1 MQIRKTHFM
10 PRGAR
15 LVLAVMISLAA
26 IAMLAVGQANAEA
39 QSAPATAKEAKPRM
53 PVVPDD
59 VWGQFMRAVEGNERV
74 RTAWMMSRD
83 AVAPIVASLES
94 QQQVELVTRNFL
106 SALMDGEFEEM
117 LLGKGVWAYLNY
129 DEVEDDTGNEST
141 VPAFRLTI
149 YSETSDSKE
158 YWVPGTHL
166 APFSFDYVD
175 RISVLHPL
183 NKELQWVEFNTSL
196 ASACAELCEMAK
208 IDYAIG
214 NSESAPVISAKL
226 GSRTIA
232 EALVILASQCKWDV
246 RVERRSQDVKIL
258 YDAESGKRESAEN
271 LNSSIDVGDVL
282 ELWKNREYA
291 NVVSRAN
298 PPITNQMEALAH
310 LVKKHGEYI
319 TNTRTVVRIRPVQ

>member
-1 MQIRKTHFM
+1 MQITRVHFM
-10 PRGAR
+10 PKGAR
-15 LVLAVMISLAA
+15 LVLAVAVP
-26 IAMLAVGQANAEA
+26 MLAILMLTVGQANAEA
-39 QSAPATAKEAKPRM
+39 QNAPATVNEAKPRM
-53 PVVPDD
+53 PRVPDD
-59 VWGQFMRAVEGNERV
+59 VWGQFMRAVEASERV
-74 RTAWMMSRD
+74 KTARMMSRD

-94 QQQVELVTRNFL
+94 QQQVELVTKNFL

-117 LLGKGVWAYLNY
+117 LLAKGVWGYLTY
-129 DEVEDDTGNEST
+129 EEVEDDAGSETL
-141 VPAFRLTI
+141 VPAFKLSVN
-149 YSETSDSKE
+149 SEASDGKE
-158 YWVPGTHL
+158 YWVPGTYL
-166 APFSFDYVD
+166 APLSFDYVD

-183 NKELQWVEFNTSL
+183 NKELQWVEFGTSL

-214 NSESAPVISAKL
+214 DSESAPMISAKL
-226 GSRTIA
+226 GGRTIA

-246 RVERRSQDVKIL
+246 RAERRSQDVRIL

-291 NVVSRAN
+291 NVVDRAN
-298 PPITNQMEALAH
+298 PPIANQMDALAH